1 MYEVDL
7 HLHTY
12 YSNNVYSPEEVVKI
26 THWQGVKKLAIT
38 DHDGV
43 WGLYEGRIAAKKYG
57 IEFVNGIELSTEY
70 QDRVEI
76 VADRKSVV

>member
-12 YSNNVYSPEEVVKI
+12 YSDGVYSPEEVAEMA
-26 THWQGVKKLAIT
+26 HRQGVKKLSIT

-43 WGLYEGRIAAKKYG
+43 WGLYEGRIAVKKYG
-57 IEFVNGIELSTEY
+57 IEFV
-70 QDRVEI
+70 R
-76 VADRKSVV
+76 